1 MHLTKC
7 NFVVL
12 IVVLIVKINAQGPN
26 ATLVTSS
33 TSPTTLATTAG
44 KPTSTNSSLTTTE
57 LTTVTTGP
65 LHNNSDPT
73 SSTSIS
79 SPTTKVTEP
88 STPTTHSTT
97 KAPVTVVPT
106 VTTSDP
112 MTTTTGVPHHN
123 RQFDGPSFIGGI
135 VLATGLMAIGFV
147 AFKFYKARTERNYH
161 TL

>member
-1 MHLTKC
+1 MCKK
-7 NFVVL
+7 
-12 IVVLIVKINAQGPN
+12 IVVANIFLYFKLFIRFTKISCLVGA
-26 ATLVTSS
+26 ATFANL
-33 TSPTTLATTAG
+33 
-44 KPTSTNSSLTTTE
+44 SLTTTAH
-57 LTTVTTGP
+57 TTV
-65 LHNNSDPT
+65 LLLANE
-73 SSTSIS
+73 STVS
-79 SPTTKVTEP
+79 TK
-88 STPTTHSTT
+88 SLPTTHTTEPTLPPSPQTT
-97 KAPVTVVPT
+97 KGSTGIPS